1 MATFLIAIF
10 SVLLLLI
17 CLFVT
22 LLVLM
27 QKPSANS
34 GMGAALGGRAAEQ
47 AFGGEAGNVLTKGTI
62 YAIIAF
68 FVLSFGLYLG
78 QLATR
83 SGDGGAAAEGGATI
97 SELESAAPASEGEG
111 TPAGGEEVAPA
122 GADAFPAPG
131 ADSAPSP
138 ETLPSTAEGAAGSAG
153 TAAEDAEAE
162 AQGEDPL
169 LLESLD
175 GGAGN
180 GQDGS

>member
-10 SVLLLLI
+10 SVLLVLV
-17 CLFVT
+17 CFFVT

-34 GMGAALGGRAAEQ
+34 GMGAALGGGAAEQ

-68 FVLSFGLYLG
+68 FVISFGLYLG

-83 SGDGGAAAEGGATI
+83 SDQGSAVPERGATI
-97 SELESAAPASEGEG
+97 SELESSAPPSAEADAAPAG
-111 TPAGGEEVAPA
+111 TDDPGQPA
-122 GADAFPAPG
+122 GADAEPAAPAEPPPG
-131 ADSAPSP
+131 P
-138 ETLPSTAEGAAGSAG
+138 AEVPAGAAGSA
-153 TAAEDAEAE
+153 ADDAKAEAE
-162 AQGEDPL
+162 GEDPL

-175 GGAGN
+175 GSAGN

>member
-10 SVLLLLI
+10 SVLLVLV
-17 CLFVT
+17 CFFVT

-34 GMGAALGGRAAEQ
+34 GMGAALGGGAAEQ

-68 FVLSFGLYLG
+68 FVISFGLYLG

-83 SGDGGAAAEGGATI
+83 ADQGSGAAGGGATI
-97 SELESAAPASEGEG
+97 SELESSAPPPAEGEGSPGGTDGAGLPAGAIPDPAAPAESSSD
-111 TPAGGEEVAPA
+111 PAEVPA
-122 GADAFPAPG
+122 AD
-131 ADSAPSP
+131 
-138 ETLPSTAEGAAGSAG
+138 AGSA
-153 TAAEDAEAE
+153 ADDAKAEAE
-162 AQGEDPL
+162 GEDPL

-175 GGAGN
+175 GSAGN
-180 GQDGS
+180 GRDGS